1 MTCCAAVFAE
11 IASALNPEVLY
22 TNNDVVTV
30 LTVSTTFSNFFGFFD
45 FLGSLGSLGSFD
57 ALDNFEAFGAF
68 DFFAFFTS
76 GDFDDAGP
84 FGVLLGLSRPFGCL
98 RTFTTDS
105 VLNSSFAAPLE

>member
-22 TNNDVVTV
+22 TINDVVTV
-30 LTVSTTFSNFFGFFD
+30 LTVSTTFSSFFGFFD
-45 FLGSLGSLGSFD
+45 FLGPLGSFD

-84 FGVLLGLSRPFGCL
+84 FGFCLDSLDLL
-98 RTFTTDS
+98 
-105 VLNSSFAAPLE
+105 AA